1 MENTVKGTR
10 YDVGYNGQYCWY
22 CSDSC
27 QYYCHDDQYHTDC
40 KGTQTSKKQPP
51 LTKVEVAFFVKQL

>member
-10 YDVGYNGQYCWY
+10 YDVGCNSQYCCY

-27 QYYCHDDQYHTDC
+27 QYYCNDDQYHKDC
-40 KGTQTSKKQPP
+40 KET
-51 LTKVEVAFFVKQL
+51 